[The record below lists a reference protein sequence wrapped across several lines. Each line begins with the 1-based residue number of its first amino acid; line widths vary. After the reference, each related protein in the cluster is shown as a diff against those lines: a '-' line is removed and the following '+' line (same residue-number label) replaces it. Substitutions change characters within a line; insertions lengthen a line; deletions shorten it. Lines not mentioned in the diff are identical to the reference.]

1 MIAWA
6 AQNGPAT
13 AKVVENILS
22 RRAYPEQGF
31 RSCMGIISLAKRY
44 SQQRLEMACQRALAI
59 QGVSYRSI
67 KSILE
72 NKLDQRP
79 LPTQMDCVSV
89 AHDNIRGA
97 EYYTNERNP
106 HAHPT
111 HH

>member
-1 MIAWA
+1 
-6 AQNGPAT
+6 
-13 AKVVENILS
+13 VENILA
-22 RRAYPEQGF
+22 RKAYPEQGF

-44 SQQRLEMACQRALAI
+44 SQQRLETACQRALAI

-72 NKLDQRP
+72 HKLDQRP
-79 LPTQMDCVSV
+79 LPSQMDCIPV

-106 HAHPT
+106 HAHPAD
-111 HH
+111 H